1 MVTLTDLLWLQCYV
15 RRVIVYR
22 MSSLARQAARDL
34 RRTRS
39 ESQLVAKA
47 LDSISISSSVSGGME
62 DEVISV
68 YTLSSLGSE
77 PTNDQLMP
85 TLDDIVD
92 HDGTLTPSVLTP
104 RAKDDTLTPGM
115 RRWLRALEKEVG
127 MQLVC
132 NGDGDC
138 WLAPLLTNAPGTT
151 AESVSSIASSLSL
164 ATEDGAEEDG
174 GLNRNR
180 PSSTRKQRLHVAL
193 QASKRKVL
201 DLMQKRRPVTP
212 STGVDNVEMGADAGD
227 LEGGTDPGRESPLP
241 PNGKR
246 SPVEMQV
253 VDKKEKR
260 KKGKKILRHRLW
272 ASLNRKT
279 TKSVHFRENV
289 LWGQSLHYEL
299 DGTSSSPSKASCKY
313 LNITVHAKEAP
324 TTSPAVPTEAS
335 PGSAQAA
342 SVPEMEP
349 PKPILLGYTSLYVP
363 QILDDCQL
371 TLSNCHREAYPL
383 KPPTG
388 IQSINEPSTSE
399 FSRHAGHDPRLCYGD
414 VTLGFRFFPGGLPQ
428 GAGTTGTEE
437 SDEEVRIE
445 ETLEGAKPS
454 MVSPATVN
462 SSSQHDW
469 KAWSSKSGSA
479 MCSMCRGKIW
489 LKSASRC
496 HRCLVVCHHK
506 CVEKAASGIPCT
518 PHAITQGDTE
528 FAELD
533 VDVNEQRTECPTSV
547 IPVTPQTTQPPVS
560 ARILGE
566 DVELTSRRTR
576 LRNKMTE
583 KFTSWRRGGKPTTKL
598 ELDGS
603 SGRDSHLPESS
614 SGTAVE
620 GEELLSPMASIQEC
634 LADVLPTLDGS
645 PFIRSLYFQPG
656 NAYNEQT
663 ISHAKVLGREIF
675 SNLKGEERKAKI
687 NEQIDR
693 IQLAIRETK
702 DGRLEAMKKDGTEGK
717 AGGTFEGLDER
728 LQALAVL
735 MLHYCAALQDC
746 ESQGRESPVYDSE
759 VLPEA
764 SVETHSLSV

>member
-1 MVTLTDLLWLQCYV
+1 LYLDGHFDRPAVASVLRTESD
-15 RRVIVYR
+15 RVPHVLV
-22 MSSLARQAARDL
+22 SQASTDL

-39 ESQLVAKA
+39 ESQLVKA

-62 DEVISV
+62 DEIISV

-77 PTNDQLMP
+77 PTGDQLVP

-115 RRWLRALEKEVG
+115 TMASVEKEVAAAG
-127 MQLVC
+127 LVPPTSLE
-132 NGDGDC
+132 GQM
-138 WLAPLLTNAPGTT
+138 

-164 ATEDGAEEDG
+164 ATEDGADEDG

-212 STGVDNVEMGADAGD
+212 SSADNVEMGADAGD
-227 LEGGTDPGRESPLP
+227 LDGGGTDPDRESPLP
-241 PNGKR
+241 SNGKH

-260 KKGKKILRHRLW
+260 KKSK
-272 ASLNRKT
+272 NRSPSTLHTQSVQGLQDSPTSSVGYARSKT

-299 DGTSSSPSKASCKY
+299 DGTFSSPSKVSCKY

-324 TTSPAVPTEAS
+324 TTSAAIPTEAT
-335 PGSAQAA
+335 PGSTQAP
-342 SVPEMEP
+342 SVPEVEP

-371 TLSNCHREAYPL
+371 TLSNCHREVYQL

-414 VTLGFRFFPGGLPQ
+414 VTIGFRFFPGGLPQ
-428 GAGTTGTEE
+428 GAGAVGIDE
-437 SDEEVRIE
+437 SDEELRVE
-445 ETLEGAKPS
+445 EVVESAKAS
-454 MVSPATVN
+454 VLSSAVVN
-462 SSSQHDW
+462 PTNQHEW
-469 KAWSSKSGSA
+469 KPWTSKSGSA

-496 HRCLVVCHHK
+496 QRCLVVCHHK
-506 CVEKAASGIPCT
+506 CVEKAASGIACT
-518 PHAITQGDTE
+518 PHAITQADAE

-533 VDVNEQRTECPTSV
+533 VDVNEQQRAECPTSV
-547 IPVTPQTTQPPVS
+547 IPATPQTTQPPLS
-560 ARILGE
+560 ARAPGE

-583 KFTSWRRGGKPTTKL
+583 KFSSWRRGGKMTSKL

-603 SGRDSHLPESS
+603 GNRESEQS
-614 SGTAVE
+614 TGTAVE
-620 GEELLSPMASIQEC
+620 GEALLSPMASIQDC
-634 LADVLPTLDGS
+634 LAGCVCRNLKWGS
-645 PFIRSLYFQPG
+645 PFIG
-656 NAYNEQT
+656 
-663 ISHAKVLGREIF
+663 V
-675 SNLKGEERKAKI
+675 
-687 NEQIDR
+687 
-693 IQLAIRETK
+693 
-702 DGRLEAMKKDGTEGK
+702 
-717 AGGTFEGLDER
+717 
-728 LQALAVL
+728 
-735 MLHYCAALQDC
+735 
-746 ESQGRESPVYDSE
+746 
-759 VLPEA
+759 
-764 SVETHSLSV
+764 